1 MDQLVFKMDEPPEL
15 EEIDETSMFKMEPD
29 TGFKMDPSDLD
40 VDFSPQTR
48 TRCNTWP
55 LPRPDNYVDEPS
67 PPNNV
72 KHEDYETLGE
82 LGALLSEA
90 KCNGVHTG
98 LPSSG
103 GLAQLKK
110 TATSRR
116 NAWGSSSYADLI
128 SQAITSS
135 PEQRLTLSQIYDWM
149 IQNVPYFKDK
159 GDSNSRHNLSLHN
172 RFMRVQNEGTGKSSW
187 WMINPDAKPGKSS
200 VSESL
205 DIFPEDSPIHFQLS
219 PDYRQRASSNA
230 SSCGRLSPIPS
241 QEREWLPYTH
251 PYLGAE
257 QLAGSLEQTM
267 KLGDPA
273 YMSYPSPPPY
283 HATSPRGS
291 YGAQPPP
298 PPYQSPSNQQQQCP
312 HHLVNSCSCC
322 QQGIKQESISPS
334 YLASPSPSPPATLVG
349 QVLSTLNGNNAIDD
363 FLSIDSLQ
371 GNFECNVDE
380 VIRHEISLE
389 GDLDFNFPP
398 SNSSPMM
405 TSSASS
411 QPYTTNEPQVF
422 TSNAGQSWVH

>member
-1 MDQLVFKMDEPPEL
+1 MK
-15 EEIDETSMFKMEPD
+15 
-29 TGFKMDPSDLD
+29 
-40 VDFSPQTR
+40 
-48 TRCNTWP
+48 
-55 LPRPDNYVDEPS
+55 
-67 PPNNV
+67 
-72 KHEDYETLGE
+72 
-82 LGALLSEA
+82 
-90 KCNGVHTG
+90 
-98 LPSSG
+98 
-103 GLAQLKK
+103 
-110 TATSRR
+110 
-116 NAWGSSSYADLI
+116 
-128 SQAITSS
+128 
-135 PEQRLTLSQIYDWM
+135 
-149 IQNVPYFKDK
+149 
-159 GDSNSRHNLSLHN
+159 NSIRHNLSLHSK
-172 RFMRVQNEGTGKSSW
+172 FMRVQNEGTGKSSW
-187 WMINPDAKPGKSS
+187 WMLNPDAKAGKSARRRATSMETSKFEKRRGRVKKKVEALRNGVTPSPSSS

-283 HATSPRGS
+283 HATSPGGS
-291 YGAQPPP
+291 YGAPPPP
-298 PPYQSPSNQQQQCP
+298 PPYQSPSNQQQCP
-312 HHLVNSCSCC
+312 HHLINSCSCC
-322 QQGIKQESISPS
+322 HQGDKQESISPS

-349 QVLSTLNGNNAIDD
+349 QVLSTLSGNSAIDD

-389 GDLDFNFPP
+389 GDLDFNFP

-405 TSSASS
+405 TTSTTS